1 MKTIKIQAI
10 DTLFFRAGKPFSM
23 GEETSIETKLIPS
36 PTVFWGA
43 IFTRLLVDNKL
54 QTHETDKLKIGRVFL
69 CDEKNHRFLLP
80 APADL
85 FIDKDKNIYTEK
97 YQEVKELFVSSNISA
112 TYIVTPDTEKDVKR
126 IENSFIEIYSFAPY
140 ISKFNNDITIFNL
153 TEILVLEN
161 KIGIKRDNSTNITET
176 GILYR
181 IPMLRFK
188 DNWSYLVEY
197 EIEGEKQLEN
207 NGILKLGGEGKT
219 AQFSNYEKPL
229 LEISKE
235 CVVEKEEFFKIYAS
249 SPLILKSYDFIS
261 WLKLFKET
269 LNSWELV
276 SISNSTPIS
285 VGGWDLEKRKPK
297 PMKKAMPAGSV
308 FVFKNLDKPLNTKEI
323 RKSFE
328 LILNQTETK
337 FGFNQFEIFNLK

>member
-85 FIDKDKNIYTEK
+85 FIDKDKNIYTD
-97 YQEVKELFVSSNISA
+97 NIST

-188 DNWSYLVEY
+188 ENWSYLVEY

-276 SISNSTPIS
+276 S
-285 VGGWDLEKRKPK
+285 EPK